1 MAFSNIESSETL
13 QIIDIAIVDNEAFN
27 SNEIFKE
34 SFKELSDKNSD
45 NYMYNIKY
53 TTKDECKYL
62 LSNDKIVGY
71 IELFDDKERI
81 TVSSSGTEETVLRL
95 TVDEINSNKK
105 MYEKL
110 FENELKNSE
119 STEIDYQKIYENIN
133 KSINESDIVLKNT
146 TNKNISY
153 TMIEY
158 YTLIAMA
165 CLYGGLISMY
175 ITNKKLPNMD
185 SVGKRTSVSKT
196 SKSTMIFGSLLASYV
211 VQIIGMTILI
221 LYTIFILDVDYGKNL
236 PLLIL
241 LVATGSLASLSYGV
255 ALSTLFKTSENVKT
269 GILIATTMLWCT
281 LSGMTG
287 MVLKYVIDKNVPI
300 INLINPASMIT
311 DALYSLYYYNTLNRY
326 YFDVISLVVF
336 SVIMILLSLNG
347 LRRQKYD
354 SI

>member
-1 MAFSNIESSETL
+1 MAFSNIESSEKL
-13 QIIDIAIVDNEAFN
+13 QIIDIAIVDNEVFN
-27 SNEIFKE
+27 SDEIFKKT
-34 SFKELSDKNSD
+34 FKELSDKNND

-53 TTKDECKYL
+53 TTKDECNYL

-71 IELFDDKERI
+71 IEFFDDKENI

-95 TVDEINSNKK
+95 TVDEINSHKK

-175 ITNKKLPNMD
+175 IINKKLPNMD

-221 LYTIFILDVDYGKNL
+221 LYTIFILKVDYGKNL

-255 ALSTLFKTSENVKT
+255 ALSTLFKTNENVKT

-300 INLINPASMIT
+300 INLLNPASMIT
-311 DALYSLYYYNTLNRY
+311 DGLYSLYYYNTLNRY

-336 SVIMILLSLNG
+336 SLIMILLSLNG